1 MTDAELLKTVKIGM
15 FGSDSGTWRDAQLT
29 VYINE
34 VKQYM
39 IGAGVPSETVNSDAS
54 VGCILIGVND
64 LWNYSGGDVKF
75 SQYFK
80 ERVIQLST
88 SKGGETV

>member
-1 MTDAELLKTVKIGM
+1 MTDAELLKMVKTGM

-39 IGAGVPSETVNSDAS
+39 LGAGVPSEAVNSDAS

-64 LWNYSGGDVKF
+64 LWNYSGGAVKL
-75 SQYFK
+75 SEYFK
-80 ERVIQLST
+80 QRVIQLASRT
-88 SKGGETV
+88 GGGAT

>member
-1 MTDAELLKTVKIGM
+1 MTDAELLKMVKTGM
-15 FGSDSGTWRDAQLT
+15 FGSDSGAWRDAQLT

-39 IGAGVPSETVNSDAS
+39 LGAGVPLETVNGDAS

-64 LWNYSGGDVKF
+64 LWNYSAGGVKF
-75 SQYFK
+75 SDYFNQ
-80 ERVIQLST
+80 RVTQLASGKSGDAT
-88 SKGGETV
+88 